1 MQQENQPILQI
12 AERIRG
18 LRLILDISEEE
29 MAKVCDTTVEDYI
42 AHEKGELDFSFT
54 FLYKCAKHF
63 GVDITEI
70 ITGDKPNLSFYT
82 LTRKNEGLPIKRRK
96 GFDYQHLA
104 YLLKDKTSEPFL
116 VTAKYD
122 PEAVNKPIEL
132 SVHEGQEFDYV
143 LSGSLK
149 VRLEDHVE
157 ILNEGDSIYYD
168 SGHGHGMIAIGGEDC
183 RFLAI
188 VLEKKEK

>member
-1 MQQENQPILQI
+1 MQKEIYPIAQI

-18 LRLILDISEEE
+18 LRMILDISQEE
-29 MAKVCDTTVEDYI
+29 MAKVCDTTVEDYA
-42 AHEKGELDFSFT
+42 AHENGEIDFSFT

-70 ITGDKPNLSFYT
+70 ITGDKPTLSFYT
-82 LTRKNEGLPIKRRK
+82 LTRKGEGLPIKRRK
-96 GFDYQHLA
+96 GFEYQHLA

-122 PEAVNKPIEL
+122 KDAENKPVEL
-132 SVHEGQEFDYV
+132 SFHEGHEFDYI

-149 VRLEDHVE
+149 VRLEDHEE
-157 ILNEGDSIYYD
+157 ILNEGDCIYYD

-183 RFLAI
+183 KFLAV
-188 VLEKKEK
+188 VLEKRN

>member
-1 MQQENQPILQI
+1 MQKEIYPIAQI

-18 LRLILDISEEE
+18 LRMILDISQEE
-29 MAKVCDTTVEDYI
+29 MAKVCDTTVEDYA
-42 AHEKGELDFSFT
+42 AHENGEIDFSFT
-54 FLYKCAKHF
+54 FLYKCAKRF

-70 ITGDKPNLSFYT
+70 ITGDKPTLSFYT
-82 LTRKNEGLPIKRRK
+82 LTRKGEGLPIKRRK
-96 GFDYQHLA
+96 GFEYQHLA

-122 PEAVNKPIEL
+122 KDAENKPVEL
-132 SVHEGQEFDYV
+132 SFHEGHEFDYI

-149 VRLEDHVE
+149 VRLEDHEE
-157 ILNEGDSIYYD
+157 ILNEGDCIYYD

-183 RFLAI
+183 KFLAV
-188 VLEKKEK
+188 VLEKRN